1 MALQFDDPSAYYSP
15 SHDCTDLNDVYEPA
29 ANGILLRG
37 EPVDEVCRL
46 PQSAPKVSEWR
57 PLADKTVS
65 ITVDRAREKGC
76 DQAQHE
82 IDFIKKNAK
91 LVMGT
96 GDDVPTMNDILN
108 QIFGEHSRLYRTFV
122 DEIPVF
128 DGKHKFF
135 LRCMG
140 TFFLS
145 CAMDFTLKELTEFT
159 LVPVDILA
167 SKEDYSY
174 FWKLLHDKDDSKNR
188 TSRSDVPFW
197 RNVESALNK
206 CVRELFVTGMEG
218 KVQVTIDDDKVHY
231 HLARMMEAHEPK
243 LVQHVRDNR
252 RGFVID
258 TGVLTVSGAPVGFS
272 AQGKNDS
279 TTTSAKRLIRTA
291 FAPADGGSDPRLF

>member
-29 ANGILLRG
+29 ANGISLHG
-37 EPVDEVCRL
+37 EPVDEVRRL

-57 PLADKTVS
+57 PLVDKTVS
-65 ITVDRAREKGC
+65 IKVDQAREKGC

-96 GDDVPTMNDILN
+96 GDDVPTMNDM
-108 QIFGEHSRLYRTFV
+108 IFGEHSRLYRTFV

-140 TFFLS
+140 TFFLI

-159 LVPVDILA
+159 FVPIDILA
-167 SKEDYSY
+167 SKKNTPTFGNSCTTRTTARIARVGLMFLFCAMLRMLLTSVFVSCSLLE
-174 FWKLLHDKDDSKNR
+174 WKGKSKCRYQEIHIGERVLLVIRRKLPSK
-188 TSRSDVPFW
+188 
-197 RNVESALNK
+197 E
-206 CVRELFVTGMEG
+206 E
-218 KVQVTIDDDKVHY
+218 
-231 HLARMMEAHEPK
+231 
-243 LVQHVRDNR
+243 
-252 RGFVID
+252 
-258 TGVLTVSGAPVGFS
+258 
-272 AQGKNDS
+272 DS
-279 TTTSAKRLIRTA
+279 TQTLLLITCQVM
-291 FAPADGGSDPRLF
+291 SWK